1 MQAKRAAGRH
11 AADLVASG
19 ARLGLG
25 TGSTVYFALERLAER
40 VREEG
45 LDLVGVPTSVQTEK
59 EAERLGLRLTT
70 LDREPRLDLT
80 IDGADEVDSERRLIK
95 GGGGALL
102 REKVVAAASEE
113 LVVIVELSKVVDR
126 LGTTFRLPVEVVPFA
141 CTPVSG
147 RLKDLGCEPQVRGA
161 DGEPSVTDNGNW
173 ILDCTFPEGIADPL
187 GLEVELDRIPGVVE
201 CGLFIGL
208 AGRIVIG
215 HDDGSVEVR

>member
-1 MQAKRAAGRH
+1 LIASGDGLEKNTMQAKRAAGRH

-80 IDGADEVDSERRLIK
+80 IDGAD
-95 GGGGALL
+95 GALL